1 MDLIHSTYGGDP
13 TISDDK
19 DDTFWD
25 DLNSLFD
32 LKEDDSIADK
42 VPSKRTRVDLE
53 TKKRIV
59 KRFRAYCSF
68 DHDNSGD
75 EIDDDSS
82 VTETGCNKKTISDF
96 VNYYNQTIEG
106 SFILRYSSLVKWI
119 QAEKRGEY
127 VSWETKVTDLST
139 RKRSNPQFIMK
150 YLDTTLKKRDKCH
163 GKFNKIVRS
172 PTVPKEYGVVA
183 RRFTPAGT
191 FLGYYKGEVIVGV
204 EHDFRDLSYTFKIG
218 RNEFIDASDYLS
230 CFARYYN
237 CSLKADEQN
246 VCVEILTDW
255 TNPQKAICFIA
266 NKDIKKGEEFL
277 ISYGPDY
284 WKAKGSDLPPNSKLR
299 QICDKLSGTNCIL
312 ETVEPLFSVEAPFLA
327 AEFGDDK
334 SVSSEDTDSDYC
346 DK

>member
-1 MDLIHSTYGGDP
+1 MNGSVV
-13 TISDDK
+13 
-19 DDTFWD
+19 
-25 DLNSLFD
+25 
-32 LKEDDSIADK
+32 LK
-42 VPSKRTRVDLE
+42 
-53 TKKRIV
+53 
-59 KRFRAYCSF
+59 
-68 DHDNSGD
+68 
-75 EIDDDSS
+75 
-82 VTETGCNKKTISDF
+82 
-96 VNYYNQTIEG
+96 
-106 SFILRYSSLVKWI
+106 YSCLVKWI

-127 VSWETKVTDLST
+127 VSWEPKVTDLSA
-139 RKRSNPQFIMK
+139 RKRSNPHFIMK
-150 YLDTTLKKRDKCH
+150 YLDATLKKRDKCH

-172 PTVPKEYGVVA
+172 PTVPNEYGVVA

-204 EHDFRDLSYTFKIG
+204 KNDFRDLSYTFKIG
-218 RNEFIDASDYLS
+218 RNEFIDASDFLS

-284 WKAKGSDLPPNSKLR
+284 WKAKGSNLAPNCKLK
-299 QICDKLSGTNCIL
+299 QLCDKLSGTNCIL
-312 ETVEPLFSVEAPFLA
+312 ETVEPLFSIEAPFLA

-334 SVSSEDTDSDYC
+334 SVSSEDADSDYC
-346 DK
+346 E